1 MKQFQYLALL
11 ALAGWSISWAH
22 DAPPNN
28 PGNNGVPGLKAEIES
43 LQTQLA
49 ETESELADTQTELAV
64 TDAELAAL
72 EAELAAIRAEL
83 AATEADLAAAQ
94 AALAA
99 SEAELAVAQAALAA
113 AEAELVAERRRFR
126 IPRTGQDECWDASS
140 KDPDDPH
147 FTVHCGLTGQDGDAR
162 AGLVPPHVRFTDNGD
177 GTVTDNFTGLVWL
190 RQANCIANTQPDW
203 ETALNLAAAL
213 PGTTFPLCGL
223 GEGSFPGDWRVPN
236 VNELMS
242 LVDYGTGT
250 STGTGLPDGHP
261 FIDFDGYYWTST
273 TFGLSSA
280 EPVAQYIYPCRRKGY
295 HDNRLRFNDAYV
307 VHISTGDVLR
317 LPKEAGADISKRHKT
332 SDGGSCT
339 GLGFT
344 SGSPAASPYA
354 FPTPRFIA
362 VRTAAAN

>member
-1 MKQFQYLALL
+1 MKYFQYLAVL

-22 DAPPNN
+22 GAPPNK

-99 SEAELAVAQAALAA
+99 T
-113 AEAELVAERRRFR
+113 EAELVAERRRFR

-147 FTVHCGLTGQDGDAR
+147 FTVHCDLTGQDGDAR
-162 AGLVPPHVRFTDNGD
+162 AGLVPPNVRFTDNDD
-177 GTVTDNFTGLVWL
+177 GSVTDNFTGLVWL
-190 RQANCIANTQPDW
+190 RNANCIGSTQPDW

-242 LVDYGTGT
+242 LVDYGIST

-273 TFGLSSA
+273 TFGLGSDQ
-280 EPVAQYIYPCRRKGY
+280 PVAQSVYPCRRKGY

-307 VHISTGDVLR
+307 VNITTGEVVR
-317 LPKEAGADISKRHKT
+317 LPKEAGANISKRHKNAT
-332 SDGGSCT
+332 AGSCV

-344 SGSPAASPYA
+344 SGSPAVSPYA

-362 VRTAAAN
+362 VRNAAAN